1 MKEVTITD
9 VAKRAGVSIGTVSA
23 VINGKNTV
31 KMETREAVLVVMK
44 DMHYR
49 PRGSARAL
57 KNSSPEYSSIGLLIR
72 ELDNPFYMAIA
83 SGVREY
89 ASSKGYW
96 VNIASSE
103 GNHMSEERITQS
115 FSRTDRKGA
124 IIAPVLEGTSEIE
137 HLFRLKLVNFP
148 FVLLENV
155 KGIQANVVS
164 IDNIKAMKKAIKYL
178 MDNGHSRIVHF
189 SGPKHASHTY
199 ERIEGYGKAYSES
212 HHVFDESMI
221 VPAGAHLE
229 DGYRTCLQYFR
240 NRSRTSFPT
249 AIVCYNDLVAIGVM
263 TALRELAI
271 AVPDEISVVGNDDI
285 PFSRHHPVQLTTV
298 HAPMFELGRKAAEI
312 LINNIES
319 SKPLP
324 IENVVLDAEFVIRK
338 STKALQSPLTRPSG
352 QESQTLGEPSLT
364 GAVR

>member
-1 MKEVTITD
+1 M
-9 VAKRAGVSIGTVSA
+9 GTVSA

-31 KMETREAVLVVMK
+31 KTETREAVLGVMK
-44 DMHYR
+44 DLHYR
-49 PRGSARAL
+49 PRGSARAM
-57 KNSSPEYSSIGLLIR
+57 KNSTPEYNSIGLLIR

-83 SGVREY
+83 SGAREY

-96 VNIASSE
+96 VNMASSE
-103 GNHMSEERITQS
+103 GDHTSEERITQS

-164 IDNIKAMKKAIKYL
+164 IDNMKAMKEAIKYL

-199 ERIEGYGKAYSES
+199 ERIEGFCKAYSES
-212 HHVFDESMI
+212 HHVFDDSMI

-240 NRSRTSFPT
+240 NRSRASFPT
-249 AIVCYNDLVAIGVM
+249 AIVCYNDLVAIGVL
-263 TALRELAI
+263 TALSELHI

-285 PFSRHHPVQLTTV
+285 PFSRHHPVQLTTI
-298 HAPMFELGRKAAEI
+298 HAPMFELGQKAAEL

-319 SKPLP
+319 PKTLP
-324 IENVVLDAEFVIRK
+324 IEHVVLDAEFVIRK
-338 STKALQSPLTRPSG
+338 STMALQPAAQGPSG
-352 QESQTLGEPSLT
+352 QDSQVVSEPRLT
-364 GAVR
+364 ENVV